1 MLLSTMKK
9 LLNILC
15 FIVLASCTSL
25 EKKTIKE
32 VEQVKT
38 AQKQVTVVEKK
49 LSQST
54 KVYIDGA
61 LQALKKQPAEHT
73 TTQTKLAVRL
83 LENAQEIEGIP
94 LHSLRL
100 DVEMLS
106 KNIPDNP
113 ETKKLLDL
121 ESNHREAIKE
131 RLKLEEQIKTL
142 RNQIEEDA
150 LKLALIHNKSWFE
163 KTKDWIFDWIGLIA
177 ILVLLIILGPKIISF
192 ISKRII

>member
-1 MLLSTMKK
+1 MKK

-61 LQALKKQPAEHT
+61 LQALKKQPAEHI

-83 LENAQEIEGIP
+83 LENAQEIEGVP